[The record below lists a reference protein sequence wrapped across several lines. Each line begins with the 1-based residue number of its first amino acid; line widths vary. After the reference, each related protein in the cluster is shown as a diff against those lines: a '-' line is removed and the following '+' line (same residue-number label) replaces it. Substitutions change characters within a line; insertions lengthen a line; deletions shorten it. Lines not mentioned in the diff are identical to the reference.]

1 MSTVARK
8 MMAGKAPNLIQS
20 GTEPVD
26 KLLGGLTSGR
36 LYLVHGD
43 AAGKSLFGIRFII
56 EGLKRGENAAL
67 VIHYSPEDAVRRFAR
82 LGYDCLEDVYSG
94 RLVILEY
101 SDDIINQ
108 ISNLRAITPVL
119 RELEW
124 LLGETRPQ
132 RIIFDPVSELVVGLH
147 GDLYSRAKDFADWA
161 LSFGATVVMVASEE
175 NPEVIHEFK
184 PMVEES
190 FRFEVKETPSR
201 AIRVFAFE
209 KTAALSPQAIEV
221 DPSRG
226 VFLIERPVAHNRAP
240 DAAPSASPQA
250 PEPVDLKNKIDPSPE
265 SASAAQESAAPRIIE
280 APDQPSEEIVDFSL
294 IIEDAQE
301 PHQRKASSQE
311 QTDDENEWRL
321 ESLAEVLDDLVAA
334 VSELRPG
341 SPAEETLA
349 DDQTEIEL
357 TEQGDFEEPY
367 QDYDSEISIEEISA
381 PPVFQ
386 PDEIDQAHNKA
397 ANDASSAFDIL
408 TQLPQFEVAFRS
420 SSGAEDSPAVNP
432 KDFRVLVIDHDRSS
446 RDFVTR
452 SLGEYTVEASEEG
465 LGGLAK
471 LRSFGPDLLI
481 LDFDLPIV
489 DGFKMLAQIRRNF
502 NLPII
507 VVSDSHLRASD
518 RVRASELGADHYLT
532 KPFVAREL
540 RHKARQL
547 IARHRGIASWITT
560 ASDDS
565 SEQRATDLFAGHHTI
580 EGKPFLPFG
589 YFAAQVEKCVKSA
602 SEGGPSFSVVGC
614 RLPGGRA
621 GRGGTSIQLFDLM
634 RSTVRDTDL
643 ISTNSQN
650 EFVVLLSEAD
660 ANGGRAFVHR
670 LRERVKSS
678 FNEEPSIWMR
688 SFPELKETRG
698 PIRSS
703 QESDNFNRR
712 ASDRG
717 R

>member
-1 MSTVARK
+1 MSAVARK
-8 MMAGKAPNLIQS
+8 TMAGKAPNLIQS

-26 KLLGGLTSGR
+26 KLLGGLMSGR

-132 RIIFDPVSELVVGLH
+132 RIIFDPVSDLVTGH
-147 GDLYSRAKDFADWA
+147 HSDLYSRARDFADWA
-161 LSFGATVVMVASEE
+161 LSFGATVVMVASDES
-175 NPEVIHEFK
+175 PEVIHEFK

-209 KTAALSPQAIEV
+209 KSADILPQAIEV

-226 VFLIERPVAHNRAP
+226 VFLIERPVTHNRAM
-240 DAAPSASPQA
+240 DAAPPHAQ
-250 PEPVDLKNKIDPSPE
+250 EPIDSSDKIGLPPE
-265 SASAAQESAAPRIIE
+265 SATEEREAPPIIE
-280 APDQPSEEIVDFSL
+280 SRDQASEETVSPL
-294 IIEDAQE
+294 ITEYDEGVHEALSEDE
-301 PHQRKASSQE
+301 
-311 QTDDENEWRL
+311 DESEWRFD
-321 ESLAEVLDDLVAA
+321 SLAEVLDDLVAA

-341 SPAEETLA
+341 SMSEETLA
-349 DDQTEIEL
+349 QNSEDRKSDERE
-357 TEQGDFEEPY
+357 DFER
-367 QDYDSEISIEEISA
+367 QDHTSESLTPLIEETSP
-381 PPVFQ
+381 PPVSQ
-386 PDEIDQAHNKA
+386 LREVDPSRGKA
-397 ANDASSAFDIL
+397 GASSAVDIL
-408 TQLPQFEVAFRS
+408 TQLPQFEVALRS
-420 SSGAEDSPAVNP
+420 SSVSAASSEVNP
-432 KDFRVLVIDHDRSS
+432 KDFRVLIIDHDRPS
-446 RDFVTR
+446 RDFLSR
-452 SLGEYTVEASEEG
+452 ALSEYTVEAMEEG
-465 LGGLAK
+465 LGGLGK
-471 LRSFGPDLLI
+471 LRSFAPDLLI

-507 VVSDSHLRASD
+507 VISATHLRASD

-532 KPFVAREL
+532 KPVVAREL
-540 RHKARQL
+540 RQKVKQL
-547 IARHRGIASWITT
+547 IARHRGVASWITT
-560 ASDDS
+560 GEDSPLQHRASDV
-565 SEQRATDLFAGHHTI
+565 LAGHHTI

-602 SEGGPSFSVVGC
+602 SEGGPAFSVVGC

-621 GRGGTSIQLFDLM
+621 GRGGASIQLFDLM

-660 ANGGRAFVHR
+660 ANGGRAFVNR
-670 LRERVKSS
+670 LRERVRTN
-678 FNEEPSIWMR
+678 FNEDPSIWMR
-688 SFPELKETRG
+688 SFPELTETRG
-698 PIRSS
+698 PARSS
-703 QESDNFNRR
+703 PESGHFNRR

>member
-94 RLVILEY
+94 RLVVLEY
-101 SDDIINQ
+101 SDDIIHQ

-124 LLGETRPQ
+124 LLGETHPQ
-132 RIIFDPVSELVVGLH
+132 RIIFDPVSELVVGHH
-147 GDLYSRAKDFADWA
+147 GDLYSRAKDFSDWA
-161 LSFGATVVMVASEE
+161 LSFGATVVMVASDE

-209 KTAALSPQAIEV
+209 KTADLLPQAIEV

-226 VFLIERPVAHNRAP
+226 VFLIERPAAHNRAM
-240 DAAPSASPQA
+240 DASTPADAQA
-250 PEPVDLKNKIDPSPE
+250 PEPVDLENKIDPSPE
-265 SASAAQESAAPRIIE
+265 SASVAQESAAP
-280 APDQPSEEIVDFSL
+280 DQASEESVDFSL
-294 IIEDAQE
+294 IIEDAEE
-301 PHQRKASSQE
+301 PQKSGASSEE
-311 QTDDENEWRL
+311 QTDDENEWRF

-341 SPAEETLA
+341 SPAEDTFA
-349 DDQTEIEL
+349 DDRAEMEL
-357 TEQGDFEEPY
+357 GEQRDFEEQY
-367 QDYDSEISIEEISA
+367 QDYDSEGQAEETS
-381 PPVFQ
+381 PSPVSQ
-386 PDEIDQAHNKA
+386 TDEIAQMRDKTADNS
-397 ANDASSAFDIL
+397 SSAIDIL

-420 SSGAEDSPAVNP
+420 SYGAEDSPGVNP
-432 KDFRVLVIDHDRSS
+432 KVFRVLVIDHDRSS
-446 RDFVTR
+446 RNFLAR
-452 SLGEYTVEASEEG
+452 SLSEYTVEAAEEG

-507 VVSDSHLRASD
+507 VVSASHLRASD

-532 KPFVAREL
+532 KPFAAREL

-547 IARHRGIASWITT
+547 IARHRGLDSWITT

-565 SEQRATDLFAGHHTI
+565 PEQPRAADLFAGHHTI

-614 RLPGGRA
+614 RLAGGRA

-660 ANGGRAFVHR
+660 ANGGKAFVHR

-698 PIRSS
+698 PVRSS
-703 QESDNFNRR
+703 QEGGNFNRR

>member
-1 MSTVARK
+1 

-26 KLLGGLTSGR
+26 RLLGGLKSGR

-108 ISNLRAITPVL
+108 ISNLRAIAPVL

-132 RIIFDPVSELVVGLH
+132 RIIFDPVSELVVGHH
-147 GDLYSRAKDFADWA
+147 GDLYARAKDFADWA
-161 LSFGATVVMVASEE
+161 LSFGATVVMVAGDE

-201 AIRVFAFE
+201 AVRVFAFE
-209 KTAALSPQAIEV
+209 KSADILPQAIEV

-226 VFLIERPVAHNRAP
+226 VFLIERTAAHNRAM
-240 DAAPSASPQA
+240 DAALPSDAHAQ
-250 PEPVDLKNKIDPSPE
+250 EPIEPRDKPDLPPE
-265 SASAAQESAAPRIIE
+265 SASSPQEGAAL
-280 APDQPSEEIVDFSL
+280 DQPDEVDFSL
-294 IIEDAQE
+294 TEE
-301 PHQRKASSQE
+301 PQQSRVPSE
-311 QTDDENEWRL
+311 DDEESEWRF
-321 ESLAEVLDDLVAA
+321 ESLADVLDDLVAA

-341 SPAEETLA
+341 SPPEEALA
-349 DDQTEIEL
+349 DDQLEIEL
-357 TEQGDFEEPY
+357 TEQADFEEY
-367 QDYDSEISIEEISA
+367 HDYASESLTPQLIEDIS
-381 PPVFQ
+381 PPVSH
-386 PDEIDQAHNKA
+386 PSETSKRNAMS
-397 ANDASSAFDIL
+397 NDSSIAFDIL
-408 TQLPQFEVAFRS
+408 TQLPQFEVALRPS
-420 SSGAEDSPAVNP
+420 PVAEDSSEVNP
-432 KDFRVLVIDHDRSS
+432 KNFKVLVIDHDRSS
-446 RDFVTR
+446 RDFVAR
-452 SLGEYTVEASEEG
+452 ALSEYTVEAEEEG

-471 LRSFGPDLLI
+471 LRSFAPDLLI

-489 DGFKMLAQIRRNF
+489 DGFKLLTQIRRNF

-507 VVSDSHLRASD
+507 VVSASHLRASD
-518 RVRASELGADHYLT
+518 RVRASELGADYYMT

-540 RHKARQL
+540 RFKVRQL

-560 ASDDS
+560 ASEDS
-565 SEQRATDLFAGHHTI
+565 PVQQRATDLFAGHHTI

-621 GRGGTSIQLFDLM
+621 GRGSTSIQLFDLM

-660 ANGGRAFVHR
+660 ANGGKAFVNR

-698 PIRSS
+698 PARPS
-703 QESDNFNRR
+703 QEGGHFNRR

>member
-1 MSTVARK
+1 MSAVARK

-26 KLLGGLTSGR
+26 KLLGGLKSGR
-36 LYLVHGD
+36 LYLVHGE

-132 RIIFDPVSELVVGLH
+132 RIIFDPVSELVVGHH
-147 GDLYSRAKDFADWA
+147 GDLYSRAKDFSDWA
-161 LSFGATVVMVASEE
+161 LSFGATVLMVASDE
-175 NPEVIHEFK
+175 NTEVIHEFK

-209 KTAALSPQAIEV
+209 KAADLLPQAIEV

-226 VFLIERPVAHNRAP
+226 VFLIERATAHNRP
-240 DAAPSASPQA
+240 TDASPSPDNQTQA
-250 PEPVDLKNKIDPSPE
+250 VDLKNEIDPSPQL
-265 SASAAQESAAPRIIE
+265 APAPQESQASE
-280 APDQPSEEIVDFSL
+280 PSEFPPVMEES
-294 IIEDAQE
+294 QE
-301 PHQRKASSQE
+301 PQQSKVSSE
-311 QTDDENEWRL
+311 ERDDESEWRF

-341 SPAEETLA
+341 SSAEETLA
-349 DDQTEIEL
+349 DDQAELEL
-357 TEQGDFEEPY
+357 TEREYFEEPY
-367 QDYDSEISIEEISA
+367 QDDASENPIEEISSSLISL
-381 PPVFQ
+381 PH
-386 PDEIDQAHNKA
+386 EIDLSRDKPADKT
-397 ANDASSAFDIL
+397 SAFDIL
-408 TQLPQFEVAFRS
+408 TQLPQFEIAFRS
-420 SSGAEDSPAVNP
+420 PSVSADSPAINP
-432 KDFRVLVIDHDRSS
+432 KDFRVLVIDHDRVS
-446 RDFVTR
+446 RDFLAR
-452 SLGEYTVEASEEG
+452 SMSEYTVEAAEEG

-507 VVSDSHLRASD
+507 VVSSSHLRASD

-532 KPFVAREL
+532 KPVVAREL

-547 IARHRGIASWITT
+547 IARHRGLDSWITT
-560 ASDDS
+560 GSDDS
-565 SEQRATDLFAGHHTI
+565 SEQPRAADLFANHHTI
-580 EGKPFLPFG
+580 EGRPFLPFG

-660 ANGGRAFVHR
+660 ANGGKAFVNR
-670 LRERVKSS
+670 LRERVKSN

-698 PIRSS
+698 PLRSS
-703 QESDNFNRR
+703 QEGGNFNRR